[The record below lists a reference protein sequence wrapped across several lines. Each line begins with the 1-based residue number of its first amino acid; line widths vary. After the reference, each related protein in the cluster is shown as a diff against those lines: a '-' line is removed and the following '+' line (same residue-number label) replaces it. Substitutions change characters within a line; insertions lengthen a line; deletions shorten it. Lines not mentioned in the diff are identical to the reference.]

1 MTKGFGGMPGGLGDL
16 NRLMK
21 QAQQLQA
28 QLEKLKEE
36 MADARFE
43 ASSGGG
49 LVTATVDFQ
58 NKLVSLKISP
68 EAVDTN
74 DIEMLE
80 DLILSAVHRATEMA
94 QEEIEKRTQT
104 LTGGLGLPTGFM

>member
-1 MTKGFGGMPGGLGDL
+1 MVKGFGGLPGGMGDL

-28 QLEKLKEE
+28 QLEKLKVE

-43 ASSGGG
+43 AASGGG
-49 LVTATVDFQ
+49 LVTATVDGQ
-58 NKLVSLKISP
+58 NKLISLKISP
-68 EAVDTN
+68 DAVDAS

-80 DLILSAVHRATEMA
+80 DLILSAIHRASEMA
-94 QEEIEKRTQT
+94 QAEIEKRTQEM
-104 LTGGLGLPTGFM
+104 TGGLGIPPGLM